1 MNRLVVSMFLVRACA
16 FWAYAHG
23 ATGIAPTTSAQEAP
37 SDQPAPKA
45 LNLPADT
52 MIMAKLV
59 AAIDLS
65 QCKPGDHVEAEIL
78 HDVKAGH
85 DKLERGGRVI
95 GQVAKLA
102 GPDANGMYAVWVTFD
117 KVAMKHGD
125 LFSLNM
131 DMQAISAPETG
142 DNADGVT
149 AMGIPINQGGAEG
162 PHGEL
167 TAKSSGVIRLPGLTL
182 TNGVANGKPLTV
194 LASKDK
200 IRLAKGTQVVFR
212 VINP

>member
-1 MNRLVVSMFLVRACA
+1 MVNRLVASMLLVLAWAFLACA
-16 FWAYAHG
+16 HA
-23 ATGIAPTTSAQEAP
+23 ATNIASTMRAQEDASAQP
-37 SDQPAPKA
+37 GPK

-52 MIMAKLV
+52 VILARLV
-59 AAIDLS
+59 APIDIS
-65 QCKPGDHVEAEIL
+65 QCKPGDRVEAEIT
-78 HDVKAGH
+78 HEVKAGH
-85 DKLERGGRVI
+85 DKLERGGHVI
-95 GQVAKLA
+95 GQVVNLA
-102 GPDANGMYAVWVTFD
+102 GPDANGMYALWIGFD
-117 KVAMKHGD
+117 KVAMKHGE

-149 AMGIPINQGGAEG
+149 AMGIPINKGGTEG

-182 TNGVANGKPLTV
+182 TNGIANGKPLTV

-212 VINP
+212 VVNP